1 MGLQLV
7 VSEKTDFRKDEKN
20 RTAYTVT
27 ELFDFGRTG
36 FIVGD
41 YIENIRNQDNNST
54 VFVDGLE
61 FKDAYNEMLN
71 DLEDSKDLD
80 EEIDNKNFELAF
92 ETLKK
97 FVQEN
102 NILDIKDYNEREF
115 EVYMSY

>member
-1 MGLQLV
+1 MGLQLA
-7 VSEKTDFRKDEKN
+7 VSEKTDFRKDKKN
-20 RTAYTVT
+20 RTVYTVT
-27 ELFDFGRTG
+27 ELFDFGRAG

-41 YIENIRNQDNNST
+41 YIENIGNQDNNTT

-80 EEIDNKNFELAF
+80 IEDKSFKLAF
-92 ETLKK
+92 ETLQK

-115 EVYMSY
+115 EVYMNY